1 MTGAVDASVDVAV
14 GRGRVRDRDRRPEG
28 AEGVDA
34 AAPPLGCRGFTLMEM
49 IVALLVVGLVMG
61 IAVVGV
67 NTLTSAR
74 LREDAG
80 RMAAVIRAL
89 YARAA
94 TMGRTYRMVFDI
106 DQGRYH
112 AEYTT
117 DPVLLSQERERPVR
131 GGKPEEDRERR
142 RGLFGI
148 GPETP
153 RLPEPGWKR
162 VMKNE
167 IGLFEDDQNP
177 EVKLAGDVEIE
188 GVFTTHQVD
197 LYTRGRCELYFFP
210 GGWTEPAFI
219 YLREKGREG
228 DVYTLEVE
236 PLTGR
241 VTIHP
246 DRLQIPSEWREERDK
261 EEEGERIF

>member
-1 MTGAVDASVDVAV
+1 
-14 GRGRVRDRDRRPEG
+14 
-28 AEGVDA
+28 
-34 AAPPLGCRGFTLMEM
+34 
-49 IVALLVVGLVMG
+49 
-61 IAVVGV
+61 
-67 NTLTSAR
+67 
-74 LREDAG
+74 
-80 RMAAVIRAL
+80 
-89 YARAA
+89 
-94 TMGRTYRMVFDI
+94 
-106 DQGRYH
+106 
-112 AEYTT
+112 
-117 DPVLLSQERERPVR
+117 
-131 GGKPEEDRERR
+131 
-142 RGLFGI
+142 
-148 GPETP
+148 
-153 RLPEPGWKR
+153 
-162 VMKNE
+162 MKNE

-210 GGWTEPAFI
+210 AGWTEPAFI